1 MDWGASLNSSGG
13 GREEIAMAAPPD
25 VAAVEGGGVPG
36 HDRLVPSVETEAAQ
50 QALLRDIDAILAR
63 LQVGIA
69 DERVK
74 MDDLLRRIK
83 AKAS

>member
-1 MDWGASLNSSGG
+1 
-13 GREEIAMAAPPD
+13 MAAPPD
-25 VAAVEGGGVPG
+25 VAA
-36 HDRLVPSVETEAAQ
+36 VETEAAQ

>member
-1 MDWGASLNSSGG
+1 M
-13 GREEIAMAAPPD
+13 
-25 VAAVEGGGVPG
+25 
-36 HDRLVPSVETEAAQ
+36 ETEAAQ

-63 LQVGIA
+63 LEVGIA

-74 MDDLLRRIK
+74 MDDLLRRIR

>member
-1 MDWGASLNSSGG
+1 
-13 GREEIAMAAPPD
+13 MAAPAD
-25 VAAVEGGGVPG
+25 MAASEGGGLPG
-36 HDRLVPSVETEAAQ
+36 QDRLVPSMETEAAQ

-63 LQVGIA
+63 LEVGIA

-74 MDDLLRRIK
+74 MDDLLRRIR

>member
-1 MDWGASLNSSGG
+1 MVAPAD
-13 GREEIAMAAPPD
+13 MAASD
-25 VAAVEGGGVPG
+25 GGGVARQ
-36 HDRLVPSVETEAAQ
+36 DLLVPSVGTEEDQ

-63 LQVGIA
+63 VESGIA

-83 AKAS
+83 AKAA